1 MAFRFTSLLA
11 FGCALLLAASVS
23 GAAIENAVTPRIH
36 SSDELISTIVDKCFH
51 ANAMHCLKEKVLSY
65 LDTVANVEEEVSG
78 RALSDDVIDKVIVDR
93 LGRIL
98 NTNEMRLQLPQTF
111 FAGSVMTYRSDRG
124 FDLELP
130 REEGRAEKKNKDKL
144 FLPLLLLMKFK
155 LKVIMPILL
164 ALIGLKATKALI
176 LSKIAIKLVLGF
188 LIYNLIQKLGGMK
201 MNMVPMP
208 APVPASEYG
217 VPSTTASSY
226 DPSSWEPMSGGPYA
240 RWDSQNLAYS
250 SYHPSSSSSYSSG
263 SSSGSSG
270 SSSSYSSSS

>member
-1 MAFRFTSLLA
+1 MAFRFSSLLA
-11 FGCALLLAASVS
+11 FGCALLLVASAAVS

-111 FAGSVMTYRSDRG
+111 FAGSVVTYRSDRG

-144 FLPLLLLMKFK
+144 FLPILLLMKFK

-250 SYHPSSSSSYSSG
+250 SYHPSSSSSH
-263 SSSGSSG
+263 SSGSSG